1 MKNIEIKLK
10 YTDGGLNSHRLIVDA
25 IQQILDEPCDHYRT
39 IEISKEVSTA
49 DDSDL
54 VNILKANYD
63 LTVRQ
68 GWTGGEYGMR
78 DGSMGDGL
86 TLWVDASELPY
97 EYHSKD
103 YGHVYNF
110 HHLLEERGKLA
121 DNIDGDDFIQVCED
135 MGLKVT
141 SDNTYNRDNQFMFD
155 VQFTVIENEKDYKA
169 KPLMVVMYH
178 CGGDARG
185 NYTSKKVYQFESMD
199 DIYSVIFPC
208 EECGCEVA

>member
-25 IQQILDEPCDHYRT
+25 IQQILNEPCDHYHT

-68 GWTGGEYGMR
+68 GWAGGSYGMR
-78 DGSMGDGL
+78 DGSGGDGL
-86 TLWVDASELPY
+86 TLWVDASELTP

-103 YGHVYNF
+103 YGHLYNF
-110 HHLLEERGKLA
+110 HHLLEEHGKLA
-121 DNIDGDDFIQVCED
+121 DNIDGDDFIQVCKD

-141 SDNTYNRDNQFMFD
+141 MDNTYNRDNQFMFN
-155 VQFTVIENEKDYKA
+155 VQFTVIENEEVPRS
-169 KPLMVVMYH
+169 KPVMVVMYH

-199 DIYSVIFPC
+199 DIYSVLLPC
-208 EECGCEVA
+208 EECSCEVA